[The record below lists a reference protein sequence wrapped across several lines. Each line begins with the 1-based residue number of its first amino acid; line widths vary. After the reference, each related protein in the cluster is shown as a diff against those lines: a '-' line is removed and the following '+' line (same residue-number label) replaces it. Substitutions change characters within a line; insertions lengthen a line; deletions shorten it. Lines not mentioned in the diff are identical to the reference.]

1 MQIEEHLTQ
10 IKDRMARGE
19 RAEPE
24 SQLIDLMSQMGP
36 ATLSEWRP
44 DIERIIREFQTKR
57 RRRLMQYLDDGIEGL
72 AESSPTDVNS
82 NKIADP
88 AASAA
93 EASISAHSTIL
104 PEFQHRLDD
113 LRDHH
118 IFQWSTFYRDC
129 LNIYFDR
136 LLDAMEISSTHDF
149 ATDTAE
155 LLADHTQAVF
165 AHGYE
170 HTSSKHSHDHA
181 IKKSLSGL
189 SQFLAIPLDYYLTWA
204 SSVSAYGRAIP
215 LRLLFSA
222 AVSGILAGYVR
233 VQYGAQSG
241 REVLPRWQRQWMHY
255 VAFLTPGHAERVID
269 SIEPGP
275 LADSLNTSVL
285 PMLDALQRFFERE
298 RDDYWPMPVLGHY
311 SWPQRRLDI
320 GFRPPRGASSL
331 RLIEISAFLEEAF
344 VQADDLNDALG
355 RRTMVVIAPMKPD
368 LHKVVADR
376 PRLDAI
382 VVPVNQLAVDSN
394 VTTESN
400 RRSAANRAFEVMDK
414 ALYQL
419 RSKLM
424 ARSPITY
431 NIAREF
437 PLRLPERMSFF
448 HVTRSSVRDLLR
460 TFERRNGV
468 RLWCSMRRS
477 GKTTACLD
485 METTTG
491 DSMTIPQTCG
501 VSFSGGAAS
510 DATAFYDQVRRAV
523 VSGEMV
529 PRTFIGDTVAEYAKI
544 DIGGRRAVLII
555 DEYETL
561 FGLLKSAAS
570 HDDGVRYR
578 AVQPI
583 LDQLVEFSRE
593 NLLVFLG
600 QQPDAHFILMDQ
612 NQLAPY
618 VTQDSFPLFEH
629 VPGAAAGEFAE
640 LVNKILAERIECTA
654 GFLDRLF
661 EETAGHPFLTANV
674 LVEFVEWLIEQ
685 KRPQTGLHVREDDIS
700 EFSRGKLSADRVL
713 LSPEYEF
720 FKEAAAAALSVSA
733 CRDNPWLF
741 TVYWVLRLV
750 STESPDTF
758 SVSRGDFKELMGR
771 VPVPNGMRRP
781 EWSEILRTATQ
792 ANFLSYDDDSVCVKV
807 RTLGRIAA
815 AVQPALN

>member
-1 MQIEEHLTQ
+1 MQIEEHLTR
-10 IKDRMARGE
+10 IKDRMAKGE

-57 RRRLMQYLDDGIEGL
+57 RRTLMQYLDDGIEGL
-72 AESSPTDVNS
+72 AESNVVGVSS
-82 NKIADP
+82 NQIADP
-88 AASAA
+88 ASAAA
-93 EASISAHSTIL
+93 EARFAAHSTIL
-104 PEFQHRLDD
+104 PEFRRELDD

-129 LNIYFDR
+129 LNIHFDR
-136 LLDAMEISSTHDF
+136 LLDAMEITPAHDF
-149 ATDTAE
+149 ATETAE
-155 LLADHTQAVF
+155 LLAEHTQAVF
-165 AHGYE
+165 SRGYE
-170 HTSSKHSHDHA
+170 YTSSVHGHDHA
-181 IKKSLSGL
+181 IRKSGSGL
-189 SQFLAIPLDYYLTWA
+189 SQFLAIPLDHYLAWA
-204 SSVSAYGRAIP
+204 SSVSAYKRAIP

-222 AVSGILAGYVR
+222 AVSGILDGYSR

-241 REVLPRWQRQWMHY
+241 REILPQWQRQWMHY
-255 VAFLTPGHAERVID
+255 VAFLTPHHAERVIHC
-269 SIEPGP
+269 IESGP
-275 LADSLNTSVL
+275 LADSLNASVL
-285 PMLDALQRFFERE
+285 PMLDALQRFFGRE

-355 RRTMVVIAPMKPD
+355 RQTMVVIVPMKPD
-368 LHKVVADR
+368 LRKVVADR
-376 PRLDAI
+376 PPIDAF
-382 VVPVNQLAVDSN
+382 VVPVNQLSVDSK
-394 VTTESN
+394 VTTQSN
-400 RRSAANRAFEVMDK
+400 RKSVANRAFEVMDK
-414 ALYQL
+414 AMYQL

-491 DSMTIPQTCG
+491 DSMAIPQTCG
-501 VSFSGGAAS
+501 VSLSGSAAS

-529 PRTFIGDTVAEYAKI
+529 SRTFIGDLVAECARF
-544 DIGGRRAVLII
+544 DIGGRRTVLII

-570 HDDGVRYR
+570 CDDSVRYR
-578 AVQPI
+578 AVQPV

-685 KRPQTGLHVREDDIS
+685 KRPQAGLHVREDDFS
-700 EFSRGKLSADRVL
+700 EFSEGKLSADRVL

-720 FKEAAAAALSVSA
+720 FKEAAAAALSA
-733 CRDNPWLF
+733 QAYQANPWLF
-741 TVYWVLRLV
+741 TVYWVLRLLA
-750 STESPDTF
+750 SESPETYCVGR
-758 SVSRGDFKELMGR
+758 SDFKELMGR
-771 VPVPNGMRRP
+771 VPVPHRGHRP
-781 EWSEILRTATQ
+781 EWPEILRTASQ
-792 ANFLSYDDDSVCVKV
+792 ANFLSYDDDSVNVKV